1 MQKLKALFAVSALS
15 AIAGT
20 ASAALPPGVTDA
32 IDTAGADAAVIGG
45 AILVVLIGIAAFKY
59 LRKAL

>member
-1 MQKLKALFAVSALS
+1 MKKIKALFAVGALS
-15 AIAGT
+15 GFAAT
-20 ASAALPPGVTDA
+20 ANATLPTGVTDA